1 MGVFFCFIFCVGVVV
16 RKINNR
22 HFFSSSSS
30 SVLQEDVCHIGG
42 ACFADGFV
50 NPNNAEE
57 VCRPLISTTAWT
69 LIRGGYIIKNTLL

>member
-1 MGVFFCFIFCVGVVV
+1 MHGCIFLFYFLLWCCCFKISLHTFFL
-16 RKINNR
+16 
-22 HFFSSSSS
+22 SSS

-57 VCRPLISTTAWT
+57 VCRPLISNTAWT
-69 LIRGGYIIKNTLL
+69 LIRGGLSLIHI